1 MARAFQ
7 GFYLGKLALK
17 CMLLSLDLHQ
27 AVCKAVCELNKH
39 VYSHVG
45 SNAASDAHRPLQ
57 QRAHRPGLFPQHAP
71 LQAEALALQLPLGR
85 Q

>member
-1 MARAFQ
+1 MQR
-7 GFYLGKLALK
+7 LALK
-17 CMLLSLDLHQ
+17 CSLLSLNLHQ
-27 AVCKAVCELNKH
+27 AVCKLCKH

-57 QRAHRPGLFPQHAP
+57 QLAHRQGLFPQHGP
-71 LQAEALALQLPLGR
+71 LQAEVLALQLPLGR